1 MLSHPV
7 AYYTNV
13 VHYKRQKRRF
23 GMSKSHNLW
32 SKEIKEEIY
41 NLEKIAEKLRENDI
55 YFKLEIE
62 ERTMLNAI
70 GKILG
75 ELAGTLRVY
84 QYKDDEE
91 KLEIRKKI
99 IGILKYFEVK
109 L

>member
-1 MLSHPV
+1 
-7 AYYTNV
+7 
-13 VHYKRQKRRF
+13 
-23 GMSKSHNLW
+23 MSKSHNLW

-99 IGILKYFEVK
+99 IGILKYLEVK